1 MTTTF
6 FLRKPKGD
14 KKTLILF
21 SCYFKSEGKK
31 GKKFVYSTG
40 ETIHPDHWDFK
51 NRMPFTRGSKRAEDR
66 GSIKRQLDRY
76 GATFSQIRSRCLS
89 MQQEFTSQ
97 ILKKAFDEEFKK
109 APTGKNI
116 FFDAYDEFVEQKK
129 KNQEWKHST
138 EKRYKNIRNLLESFE
153 KETGYQ
159 LTFNSVN
166 SKFHAEFTHYCMETK
181 GHVNNTYGRN
191 LGLFKTFMHWALD
204 TSNGYTYNDEFKKFR
219 KKERVVT
226 PQIALKLEDLG
237 KLMQHEFES
246 KHLERVRDVFV
257 FACVTGLRFGELK
270 LVKKSNVFE
279 DTLHLKEEK
288 GAEKDTRSI
297 PLNDLAM
304 FLLKKYDYKLPLI
317 TNQRQNEYVKD
328 VFKAAGY
335 TWDVEKAVTKGKEVQ
350 RETMPFYK
358 RVSTHTARRTF
369 ITMLK
374 RDGKSDKLISKI
386 TGHRDLKTLNQY
398 YQVDDEA
405 KKEAV
410 SSTFKVDFP
419 ALKKVN

>member
-1 MTTTF
+1 MTSTFYLKEPRSKTTS
-6 FLRKPKGD
+6 
-14 KKTLILF
+14 LIYF
-21 SCYFKSEGKK
+21 SCYFKEE

-40 ETIHPDHWDFK
+40 ESISPRHWDQK
-51 NRMPFTRGSKRAEDR
+51 NKMPVMRGSKKSNNR
-66 GSIKRQLDRY
+66 GAIKLQLDRY
-76 GATFSQIRSRCLS
+76 GACFEQTRSRCLS
-89 MQQEFTSQ
+89 MQQDFTSQ
-97 ILKKAFDEEFKK
+97 LLKKAFDEEFKK

-116 FFDAYDEFVEQKK
+116 FFDAYDEFVEEKK
-129 KNQEWKHST
+129 RNQEWKHST

-153 KETGYQ
+153 KETGYN
-159 LTFNSVN
+159 LTFNSIN
-166 SKFHAEFTHYCMETK
+166 SKFHSEFTHYCMETK

-204 TSNGYTYNDEFKKFR
+204 TANGYTYNDEFKKFK

-226 PQIALKLEDLG
+226 PQIALKREDLE
-237 KLMQHEFES
+237 KVMNHKYKS

-279 DTLHLKEEK
+279 DTLYLKEEK
-288 GAEKDTRSI
+288 GAEKEARTI

-304 FLLKKYDYKLPLI
+304 FLLRKYDYKLPLI
-317 TNQRQNEYVKD
+317 TNQRQNEYVKQ

-335 TWDVEKAVTKGKEVQ
+335 TWDVEKEVTKGKKVKRQ
-350 RETMPFYK
+350 TMPFYK

-410 SSTFKVDFP
+410 EQTFNINFQTV
-419 ALKKVN
+419 KKAD

>member
-6 FLRKPKGD
+6 FLRKPKWERE
-14 KKTLILF
+14 TLILF
-21 SCYFKSEGKK
+21 SCFFKREGKN
-31 GKKFVYSTG
+31 GRKFVYSTG
-40 ETIHPDHWDFK
+40 ETIHPDHWDFQ
-51 NRMPFTRGSKRAEDR
+51 NRMPLTRGAKKADNR

-76 GATFSQIRSRCLS
+76 GACFSQNRSRCLS
-89 MQQEFTSQ
+89 MQQDFTSQ

-116 FFDAYDEFVEQKK
+116 FFDAYDEFVEEKK
-129 KNQEWKHST
+129 KNQEWKPST
-138 EKRYKNIRNLLESFE
+138 IKRYKNIKNLLESFE
-153 KETGYQ
+153 EKTGYQ
-159 LTFNSVN
+159 LTFNSIN

-181 GHVNNTYGRN
+181 GHVNNTYSRN
-191 LGLFKTFMHWALD
+191 LGLFKTFMHWSLD
-204 TSNGYTYNDEFKKFR
+204 SSNAYTYNDEFKKFK

-226 PQIALKLEDLG
+226 PQIALKLEDLE
-237 KLMQHEFES
+237 KLINHDF
-246 KHLERVRDVFV
+246 KLPHLERVRDVFV

-270 LVKKSNVFE
+270 LVRKENVIE

-288 GAEKDTRSI
+288 GAEKDIRAI

-304 FLLKKYDYKLPLI
+304 FLLRKYNFHLPLI
-317 TNQRQNEYVKD
+317 TNQRQNEYIKD
-328 VFKAAGY
+328 VFEAVGY
-335 TWDVEKAVTKGKEVQ
+335 TWDVEKSVTKGKEVI
-350 RETMPFYK
+350 RETMAFYE

-405 KKEAV
+405 KKDAV
-410 SSTFKVDFP
+410 TSTFKINFQTV
-419 ALKKVN
+419 KKA

>member
-1 MTTTF
+1 
-6 FLRKPKGD
+6 
-14 KKTLILF
+14 
-21 SCYFKSEGKK
+21 
-31 GKKFVYSTG
+31 
-40 ETIHPDHWDFK
+40 
-51 NRMPFTRGSKRAEDR
+51 
-66 GSIKRQLDRY
+66 
-76 GATFSQIRSRCLS
+76 
-89 MQQEFTSQ
+89 
-97 ILKKAFDEEFKK
+97 
-109 APTGKNI
+109 
-116 FFDAYDEFVEQKK
+116 
-129 KNQEWKHST
+129 
-138 EKRYKNIRNLLESFE
+138 
-153 KETGYQ
+153 
-159 LTFNSVN
+159 
-166 SKFHAEFTHYCMETK
+166 METK

-204 TSNGYTYNDEFKKFR
+204 SANGYTYNDEFKKFR

-226 PQIALKLEDLG
+226 PQVALKREDLE
-237 KLMQHEFES
+237 KLMNHNFKQ

-257 FACVTGLRFGELK
+257 FACVTGLRFGELS
-270 LVKKSNVFE
+270 LVKKSSVFE
-279 DTLHLKEEK
+279 DTLFLKEEK
-288 GAEKDTRSI
+288 GAEKDARTI

-304 FLLKKYDYKLPLI
+304 YLLRKYNFKLPLI

-335 TWDVEKAVTKGKEVQ
+335 KYNVEKEVTRGKEVL

-405 KKEAV
+405 KKDAV
-410 SSTFKVDFP
+410 SSTFKINFQTV
-419 ALKKVN
+419 KKAN